1 MVIEK
6 NNGLGI
12 ECGALL
18 SAQTGG
24 GRSTRTT
31 ARKIDTRVQCGQK
44 GLVMNSLAIWTM
56 YSGMIDGA
64 SAAAPAP
71 AAPAAMQCNAKSTRD
86 QAAPA
91 NTTHH
96 SPQSCAK
103 AEGMFRPVACG
114 LSISLFRFPFHQWRR
129 FGCAR
134 VADGSNKAVNVHG
147 CFGVSAD
154 LDQWIRVLAMVI
166 SYVYID
172 P

>member
-1 MVIEK
+1 MALAEHA
-6 NNGLGI
+6 NGWREI
-12 ECGALL
+12 YEDEGAEN
-18 SAQTGG
+18 
-24 GRSTRTT
+24 RHTRP
-31 ARKIDTRVQCGQK
+31 VQPK
-44 GLVMNSLAIWTM
+44 RLVMNSLAIWTM

-64 SAAAPAP
+64 SAAAAPA
-71 AAPAAMQCNAKSTRD
+71 AAPAAMQCNAKSTRN
-86 QAAPA
+86 QAAHA

-103 AEGMFRPVACG
+103 AEGMFRTVATG

-129 FGCAR
+129 FGCAW
-134 VADGSNKAVNVHG
+134 VADGSHNDQRKSHVDVHG